1 MSLKKPENMS
11 PELASIWESY
21 TNTNK
26 EIDKQHAKQMA
37 KIIGGGLLS
46 IGSAFIPGTA
56 GLKVAGALGKTIAP
70 MVGKKIGTEIASGLV
85 SGGLSGAVEGLGRG
99 LIENKNPLK
108 TMAQDSAIGL
118 ATGGLGGLAVGKI
131 GQNIARKNL
140 PNNPQAQKQYYNNYL
155 EGLNNNAITKQGFNI
170 DEIRGLKT
178 GNYTDNGSGKLHDII
193 EDENGLPMKFY
204 HATPNAG
211 FTEFNPRSFFTKDI
225 DYAKGYMNK
234 NASALGIKNTADN
247 PGVYEVNLDFN
258 KPFDTRNPVDKNIFL
273 NEYQAYYS
281 PELTDRGMVDWME
294 VEDLADWL
302 QEKYPQYDGIIADEG
317 GYAGADNYGV
327 WKGESYIPF
336 SGNQVKIQK
345 ITTAKDQFARD
356 LAENS
361 QIQNAI
367 DKINNNPNKPLQ
379 ELVYRNGEQ
388 VGYGDYFNYDD
399 DAIYI
404 DYLRNITKDTPN
416 YQKGVGSEIVDKI
429 LQNNPNKNIIWDTVD
444 DNAEAFKQAYLKKH
458 PELTPYVFQQGDYD
472 QLVALAKD
480 QGYNINDYL
489 ELLRGK
495 SKKTGL

>member
-1 MSLKKPENMS
+1 MDKQAEIARIKAEY
-11 PELASIWESY
+11 EAR
-21 TNTNK
+21 NK
-26 EIDKQHAKQMA
+26 EIERQHRQEMA

-108 TMAQDSAIGL
+108 TMAQDSAVGL

-131 GQNIARKNL
+131 GQNIARKSL
-140 PNNPQAQKQYYNNYL
+140 PNNPTTQKQYFDDYIADLSNKSKAMADY
-155 EGLNNNAITKQGFNI
+155 
-170 DEIRGLKT
+170 RGLSQGARGL
-178 GNYTDNGSGKLHDII
+178 GNGVTMYDS
-193 EDENGLPMKFY
+193 
-204 HATPNAG
+204 A
-211 FTEFNPRSFFTKDI
+211 NPRHRLQADLINKYNPKPENSSMTWIENADDIYNFEDTLKDSDWA
-225 DYAKGYMNK
+225 DYIGDDFDPSYSWDMAQE
-234 NASALGIKNTADN
+234 AIKN
-247 PGVYEVNLDFN
+247 GQIEVYSSH
-258 KPFDTRNPVDKNIFL
+258 PIDKGIFV
-273 NEYQAYYS
+273 S
-281 PELTDRGMVDWME
+281 PSRME
-294 VEDLADWL
+294 AES
-302 QEKYPQYDGIIADEG
+302 
-317 GYAGADNYGV
+317 YAGT
-327 WKGESYIPF
+327 GEVF
-336 SGNQVKIQK
+336 SKKVPLEDVAWIDPTQGQYAPTNLTFKE
-345 ITTAKDQFARD
+345 QFAKD

-361 QIQNAI
+361 RIQNAI

-379 ELVYRNGEQ
+379 ELIYRNGEQ

-480 QGYNINDYL
+480 QGYNIKDYL